1 MTEQKIVVIGGGIAG
16 LSAAQAAREAD
27 AQARIHLIC
36 GEKRLPYYRTRICE
50 IFSGLAAEKLVVRN
64 FQWFTESDIQV
75 VNAVATSVNHDNR
88 MVKFSD
94 GSYLYYDKLV
104 IATGARGNVP
114 EARGN
119 DRENVI
125 ALRNLASIEKIS
137 QHAGPAVIVGDGL
150 LGLEA
155 AWHLS
160 REGRSVVIIGRGDRL
175 LAKQLDREGS
185 IFFLSIV
192 EKAGI
197 RVALKGE
204 LAEIGEGIAT
214 LADGRGFEAA
224 AVVFAAGIKSDFRLA
239 QNMGA
244 ACNRAIVVD
253 GHMRTSLPDVF
264 AAGDCAEFN
273 GRVYGLWTASMAQ
286 GAVAGACAA
295 GGEKIYQPEQPS
307 YTMNA
312 MGTKVWSYGN
322 IEAEDGA
329 ARKDTASGHFAKL
342 FFAED
347 RLVGAEMIG
356 DISRMLPLK
365 KAVDQAM
372 ERTEAEKAFLSRQ

>member
-1 MTEQKIVVIGGGIAG
+1 
-16 LSAAQAAREAD
+16 
-27 AQARIHLIC
+27 
-36 GEKRLPYYRTRICE
+36 
-50 IFSGLAAEKLVVRN
+50 
-64 FQWFTESDIQV
+64 
-75 VNAVATSVNHDNR
+75 
-88 MVKFSD
+88 
-94 GSYLYYDKLV
+94 
-104 IATGARGNVP
+104 
-114 EARGN
+114 
-119 DRENVI
+119 
-125 ALRNLASIEKIS
+125 
-137 QHAGPAVIVGDGL
+137 
-150 LGLEA
+150 
-155 AWHLS
+155 
-160 REGRSVVIIGRGDRL
+160 VIIGRGDRL

-239 QNMGA
+239 QNMGVE
-244 ACNRAIVVD
+244 CKRAIVVNEQ
-253 GHMRTSLPDVF
+253 MATSLPDVW
-264 AAGDCAEFN
+264 AAGDCVEFR

-295 GGEKIYQPEQPS
+295 GGEKTYQPEQPS

-329 ARKDTASGHFAKL
+329 ARKDTAAGNFTKL
-342 FFAED
+342 FFSENK
-347 RLVGAEMIG
+347 LVGAEMIG
-356 DISRMLPLK
+356 DISRMLALK
-365 KAVDQAM
+365 KAVEQGMD
-372 ERTEAEKAFLSRQ
+372 RHEAEKTFLPKA